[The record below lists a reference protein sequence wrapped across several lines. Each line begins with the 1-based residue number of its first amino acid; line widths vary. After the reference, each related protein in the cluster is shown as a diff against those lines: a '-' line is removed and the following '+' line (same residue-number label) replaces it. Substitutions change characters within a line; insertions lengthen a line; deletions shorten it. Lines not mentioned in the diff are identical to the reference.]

1 MIDRGSGTPVV
12 LMPGIQGRWE
22 WMAPAVNALAGRVR
36 VVTFSLC
43 DEPTS
48 GFRCEPGR
56 GIENYLQQVDDALD
70 RAGLESAILIG
81 VSYSGPVAAEY
92 AARRPERVRG
102 LVLVSAL
109 PPDWVPNRRARFYLR
124 APRLLSP
131 LFLLDSPARVLPE
144 IRASLPRFGPAVR
157 FMAGQLHRTSRA
169 FLSPTR
175 MAARLRWN
183 EAYQFADPSAV
194 AQPVLVI
201 TGEDGLDRVVSPQ
214 LTRRYLAALPDARHA
229 VLPRTGHIG
238 LLTKPAE
245 FADLVRRF
253 ADEIHHA
260 SSQPATMTSDST
272 LAQDLEDAP
281 PRGAGQDEMALAMR
295 SRPGSSRSNR
305 AERRS

>member
-1 MIDRGSGTPVV
+1 MIDRGSGTAVV

-22 WMAPAVNALAGRVR
+22 WMAPAVDALAKHCR

-48 GFRCEPGR
+48 GFSFEAGR
-56 GIENYLQQVDDALD
+56 GIDNYLAQLDEALD

-81 VSYSGPVAAEY
+81 VSYSGPIAAEF
-92 AARRPERVRG
+92 AARRPHRVRG

-131 LFLLDSPARVLPE
+131 LFLLDSPARILPE
-144 IRASLPRFGPAVR
+144 VRASLPGMRPAMRFV
-157 FMAGQLHRTSRA
+157 AGQVNRTMRA

-183 EAYQFADPSAV
+183 ESYQFVDPKEIS
-194 AQPVLVI
+194 QPVLVI
-201 TGEDGLDRVVSPQ
+201 TGEDALDRVVSPA
-214 LTRRYLAALPDARHA
+214 LTRRYLSALPCAQHV
-229 VLPRTGHIG
+229 VLAQTGHIG

-245 FADLVRRF
+245 FAEMVRRF
-253 ADEIHHA
+253 ADESVNARRA
-260 SSQPATMTSDST
+260 SA
-272 LAQDLEDAP
+272 
-281 PRGAGQDEMALAMR
+281 
-295 SRPGSSRSNR
+295 
-305 AERRS
+305 